1 MSAVGETASAGV
13 GRVYAGAVF
22 AIAKEANEV
31 DAFLDDLRAVLDV
44 FRANAKFAALYG
56 SPKIAREEAE
66 RMVRGA
72 FEGKLRKPLLH
83 LLLLLVRRGR
93 QRSLPAIVRAFE
105 ALVDADRNQRRVGIA
120 TAAPLD
126 EALKARITDALSKKT
141 GQKVLLDARVDPA
154 LLGGAV
160 LRVGDTVID
169 GSLRTGLARL
179 AKTMQEEPIQK
190 GA

>member
-1 MSAVGETASAGV
+1 LSAGAETANSAV
-13 GRVYAGAVF
+13 GRVYADAVF
-22 AIAKEANEV
+22 AIAKESNAV
-31 DAFLDDLRAVLDV
+31 DAFLEDLRVVLAA
-44 FRANAKFAALYG
+44 FRDNPKFEALYS
-56 SPKIAREEAE
+56 SPKIAREETE

-72 FEGKLRKPLLH
+72 FEGKLRQPLLH

-93 QRSLPAIVRAFE
+93 QRALPAIVRAYE
-105 ALVDADRNQRRVGIA
+105 ALVDADRNQRRVALA
-120 TAAPLD
+120 TASPLD
-126 EALKARITDALSKKT
+126 DALKARIADALSKKT

-160 LRVGDTVID
+160 LRVGDTVVD

-179 AKTMQEEPIQK
+179 AKQMQEEPIQK